1 MRIAVCGLTGSGKS
15 TLGEELSRS
24 LNIPHISYTFKDLAK
39 EKGISLMEFQ
49 KLASNDDSID
59 KEFDEQ
65 LRKQSKE
72 KGSFVVATWLAPWIL
87 DLDVRIWVHCSDEI
101 RAERTSKRDKVSK
114 AEAMKHLKERDKNNH
129 ERYKKIY
136 GIDTS
141 DLSSFDLKLDTGK
154 ISPEKLVDKIISK
167 FKLK

>member
-1 MRIAVCGLTGSGKS
+1 
-15 TLGEELSRS
+15 
-24 LNIPHISYTFKDLAK
+24 
-39 EKGISLMEFQ
+39 
-49 KLASNDDSID
+49 
-59 KEFDEQ
+59 
-65 LRKQSKE
+65 
-72 KGSFVVATWLAPWIL
+72 
-87 DLDVRIWVHCSDEI
+87 
-101 RAERTSKRDKVSK
+101 
-114 AEAMKHLKERDKNNH
+114 MKHLKERDKNNH